1 MNKMDTFS
9 SHEIATSHGI
19 DLVDIQDFSRLFEE
33 SISNYLNLYFS
44 KNELLAAGDGVT
56 RIQRLAGK
64 FAVKEA
70 VMKALGTGW
79 GNGVSFTDVEVVTL
93 TSGEPKV
100 KLHRNLASIAEK
112 RLISRWLVSISHTN
126 NLAMASVIAL
136 RSINNL

>member
-1 MNKMDTFS
+1 MNKIDTLN
-9 SHEIATSHGI
+9 SHELATAHGI

-33 SISNYLNLYFS
+33 SFSNYLKLYFS
-44 KNELLAAGDGVT
+44 KNELLAAGDGDT

-93 TSGEPKV
+93 TSGEPTV
-100 KLHRNLASIAEK
+100 KLHRDLASIAEE

-126 NLAMASVIAL
+126 KLAMASVIAL
-136 RSINNL
+136 KNVN